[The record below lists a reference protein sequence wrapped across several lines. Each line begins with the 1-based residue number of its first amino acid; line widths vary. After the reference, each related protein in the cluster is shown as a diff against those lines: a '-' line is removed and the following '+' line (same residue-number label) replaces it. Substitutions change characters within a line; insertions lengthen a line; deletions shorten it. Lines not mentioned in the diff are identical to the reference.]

1 MDQLT
6 PRQHEVVLFCRQYA
20 ETHGFAP
27 SLREIAD
34 ALGVNVNAI
43 TGHLAA
49 AARKGAITRSAR
61 TARGLVVHAAPD
73 SKSATRRGGRRY
85 AEAK

>member
-1 MDQLT
+1 MDRLT
-6 PRQHEVVLFCRQYA
+6 PRQSEVVLFVRRYA
-20 ETHGFAP
+20 EKHGFAP

-61 TARGLVVHAAPD
+61 TARGLVVHAATDRP
-73 SKSATRRGGRRY
+73 KTRRGDR
-85 AEAK
+85 AHAKA